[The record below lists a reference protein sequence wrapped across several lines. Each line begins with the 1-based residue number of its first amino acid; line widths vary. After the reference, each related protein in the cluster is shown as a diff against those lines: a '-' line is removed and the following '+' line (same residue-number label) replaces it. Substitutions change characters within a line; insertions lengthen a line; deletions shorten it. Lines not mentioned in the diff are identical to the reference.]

1 MFPQLGEGPARKGE
15 QNVKSNPEVKWKYM
29 AYSGNGEQ
37 FVTGESKGAQ
47 DMRQEK
53 QAGARLWSEPAEWP
67 LQEWS

>member
-1 MFPQLGEGPARKGE
+1 
-15 QNVKSNPEVKWKYM
+15 M

-53 QAGARLWSEPAEWP
+53 QAGARL
-67 LQEWS
+67 

>member
-1 MFPQLGEGPARKGE
+1 
-15 QNVKSNPEVKWKYM
+15 M

-47 DMRQEK
+47 DMRQK
-53 QAGARLWSEPAEWP
+53 QAGARLWSEPAEPP

>member
-1 MFPQLGEGPARKGE
+1 
-15 QNVKSNPEVKWKYM
+15 M

-53 QAGARLWSEPAEWP
+53 QAGARLRSEPAEPP
-67 LQEWS
+67 LQEGSQATAGLRAVTGP